1 MPRRNVWIIVFATS
15 GPETWTIKL
24 TWKKNPVLLK
34 PGPEAWLSRAGSQ
47 CLRWW
52 ERWMSPVRCRV
63 AAHVHPFAMHV
74 SGASNEAFVSFSH
87 FRDDFFF
94 PYWKLYTLNSV
105 LANTLELKKKK
116 FEYLNPIEAGDC
128 PLGLMKRLSPRLEL
142 AELRVIL
149 FSTVST
155 HASCVML
162 IRKHIQQNKWM
173 KAC

>member
-1 MPRRNVWIIVFATS
+1 MFS
-15 GPETWTIKL
+15 
-24 TWKKNPVLLK
+24 
-34 PGPEAWLSRAGSQ
+34 
-47 CLRWW
+47 
-52 ERWMSPVRCRV
+52 
-63 AAHVHPFAMHV
+63 PFAMHV

-94 PYWKLYTLNSV
+94 PYCKLYTLNSV
-105 LANTLELKKKK
+105 LANTLKLKKKK

-128 PLGLMKRLSPRLEL
+128 LLGLVKRLSPRLEL

-162 IRKHIQQNKWM
+162 IRKHIQQNK
-173 KAC
+173 